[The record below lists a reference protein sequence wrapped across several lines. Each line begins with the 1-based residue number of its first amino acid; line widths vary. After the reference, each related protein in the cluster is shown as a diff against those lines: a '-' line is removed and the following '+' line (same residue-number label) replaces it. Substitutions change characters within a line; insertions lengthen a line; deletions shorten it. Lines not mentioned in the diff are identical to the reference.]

1 MIFNITKVINNA
13 DLHELKDSL
22 NKIDHL
28 KEHLSPTERRILY
41 DTEEQERLEEESA
54 NSYNQLL
61 SLLE

>member
-1 MIFNITKVINNA
+1 MFKIINNA

-41 DTEEQERLEEESA
+41 DTEKQAKLEKESA
-54 NSYNQLL
+54 SSYNQLL